1 MENAVS
7 DLALR
12 LICVLFAAVL
22 VACAASFLG
31 SDGAAESA
39 ALYTAAAQHQA
50 R

>member
-1 MENAVS
+1 MS

-22 VACAASFLG
+22 VAIAASSL
-31 SDGAAESA
+31 DGDAAVE
-39 ALYTAAAQHQA
+39 AAAPHAAAVQHQA

>member
-12 LICVLFAAVL
+12 LVCVLFAAVL
-22 VACAASFLG
+22 VAFAASFLG
-31 SDGAAESA
+31 GDGAAESMPPH
-39 ALYTAAAQHQA
+39 AAAQHQV